1 MKLNNYSLKVKN
13 KQLVDN
19 CDLNFYLGQ
28 INHIVGKNGVGKSL
42 LAKDFLLNN
51 SGNIPNVNSGLKML
65 FYGGLKMSF

>member
-51 SGNIPNVNSGLKML
+51 SGNIP
-65 FYGGLKMSF
+65 

>member
-28 INHIVGKNGVGKSL
+28 INHIVGKNGCRKIFIS
-42 LAKDFLLNN
+42 
-51 SGNIPNVNSGLKML
+51 
-65 FYGGLKMSF
+65 

>member
-42 LAKDFLLNN
+42 SPF
-51 SGNIPNVNSGLKML
+51 LKM
-65 FYGGLKMSF
+65 